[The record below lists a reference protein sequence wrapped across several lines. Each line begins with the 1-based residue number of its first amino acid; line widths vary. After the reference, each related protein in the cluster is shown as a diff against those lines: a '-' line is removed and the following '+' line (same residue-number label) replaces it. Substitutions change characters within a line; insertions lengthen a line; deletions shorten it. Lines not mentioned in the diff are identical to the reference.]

1 MVTIRILGPG
11 CVRCNDLEKLCMNV
25 LAENNIDADIQKISD
40 MKIIAGYG
48 VMSTP
53 GLVINDK
60 VYCSGKLPT
69 KSTLLHWIMDNAG

>member
-1 MVTIRILGPG
+1 MVTIRVLGA
-11 CVRCNDLEKLCMNV
+11 CCSRCEELEKMCFNV

-69 KSTLLHWIMDNAG
+69 KSTLIHWIMENNI